1 VDDHRT
7 LVTDRQLSLTSRPFM
22 TRLIVEIKARCD
34 DHDRIRS
41 FLTSRR
47 AVFRGTDRQVDTYF
61 KVNHGRLK
69 LREGTIENF
78 LVCYDRANTPSP
90 KRSDVILFKSDPGS
104 SLKAILTR
112 ALGVLVVVE
121 KVREISFIDNV
132 KFHVDV
138 VSGLGTFVEI
148 EAIDSDGSI
157 DETSLRDQCHGYLT
171 ELGIADRDLVSVSY
185 SDLLLQQA

>member
-1 VDDHRT
+1 MDDHRT

-78 LVCYDRANTPSP
+78 LVCYDRPAAAAGVKLSRAAISAADVSP
-90 KRSDVILFKSDPGS
+90 P
-104 SLKAILTR
+104 
-112 ALGVLVVVE
+112 
-121 KVREISFIDNV
+121 
-132 KFHVDV
+132 
-138 VSGLGTFVEI
+138 
-148 EAIDSDGSI
+148 
-157 DETSLRDQCHGYLT
+157 
-171 ELGIADRDLVSVSY
+171 DRDR
-185 SDLLLQQA
+185 

>member
-1 VDDHRT
+1 
-7 LVTDRQLSLTSRPFM
+7 M

-34 DHDRIRS
+34 NHDRIRS

-47 AVFRGTDRQVDTYF
+47 AVFKGTDHQVDTYF
-61 KVNHGRLK
+61 TVNNGRLK
-69 LREGTIENF
+69 LREGAIENF
-78 LVCYDRANTPSP
+78 LICYDRANTPGP

-104 SLKAILTR
+104 SVKAILTR

-121 KVREISFIDNV
+121 KARDIYFIDNV

-138 VSGLGTFVEI
+138 VGGLGTFVEI

-157 DETSLRDQCHGYLT
+157 DETSLRDQCRSYLT
-171 ELGIADRDLVSVSY
+171 ELDIADRDLVSGSY

>member
-1 VDDHRT
+1 
-7 LVTDRQLSLTSRPFM
+7 M

-34 DHDRIRS
+34 DHERTRS

-47 AVFRGTDRQVDTYF
+47 AAFKGTDHQVDTYF

-78 LVCYDRANTPSP
+78 LVCYDRANTPAP

-112 ALGVLVVVE
+112 ALGVLIVVD
-121 KVREISFIDNV
+121 KAREIYFIDNV
-132 KFHVDV
+132 KFHIDV
-138 VSGLGTFVEI
+138 VSGLGTFVEV

-157 DETSLRDQCHGYLT
+157 DEATLRDQCRGYLD
-171 ELGIADRDLVSVSY
+171 ELGIAEHDLVSVSY
-185 SDLLLQQA
+185 SDLLLQRAHA